1 MTLLAKIQNDIISDS
16 SEFANCTPDSTLVL
30 NNCFSPLREIE
41 VLCDYILDMFV
52 KNRELTPADIAVISP
67 NIEIYANAIESIFG
81 RHGIPFKIADRDVK
95 KSSKTSQLLN
105 LLFSQIGSRHEA
117 PDIVALFDYSMYV
130 QGKELDSS
138 DRELLEKWVGENAI
152 RHGFESSMLPPNY
165 SFASGFEQLS
175 AGFFML
181 SETGFSENG
190 DYCYPDI
197 EGSPA
202 RILGDF
208 ICFAQTLQKIEAE
221 CQKEKSVED
230 WDYFFKENLQ
240 AFFGTDETD
249 FNEDKDNPYQ
259 KVSNAWDSLKKE
271 MLIGFGNNANTLL
284 DFSVLKNA
292 LPKKLEAN
300 AKSSYSLSG
309 GISFSNFETIRAIPH
324 KIICCVGMN
333 SKEFPRQIKSRE
345 ISLMAN
351 HELGD
356 KDAANE
362 DRQMFLE
369 TILSAKEAL
378 YISWVGQ
385 SEKTAEELEPSSV
398 VGMLLKNLE
407 KQYGIEIKNLVEK
420 HPLQPFSKKYF
431 DGTLT
436 TYDARWN
443 GHRRDGKNI
452 WEWEIA
458 SQEQEEKKDIDVLYR
473 ILSDAPKYFLRTV
486 CNIELPERVNLLKGI
501 EPFTIEKGLGEWS
514 ISDLILN
521 DEKDYKQKIEL
532 QKIRG
537 DLPSGKFIDRN
548 IEGIE
553 KAVAELKE
561 RAKDEEA
568 GTFWIEPSSDKGKYR
583 LKHWLKH
590 LDLNMNKKQ
599 DTKIFLMDNTITL
612 AGMPKEKAAE
622 ILENLWKLKQ
632 ELEKRML
639 PIFPNAAWEYLK
651 LNKSEDE
658 KIKAAEIKIFG
669 DGFSKGLA
677 EYSQYA
683 KKVLAD
689 AKSLKELG
697 KEKEFI
703 GCSERLFGEYGNY
716 YFLYSPLCL
725 KNAHWYPL
733 TGQ

>member
-1 MTLLAKIQNDIISDS
+1 MTLLAKIQNGIINDS
-16 SEFANCTPDSTLVL
+16 SESANCVPDSTLIL

-41 VLCDYILDMFV
+41 VLRDYILDLFV
-52 KNRELTPADIAVISP
+52 KNKELTPADIAVASP
-67 NIEIYANAIESIFG
+67 NIEVYASAIESIFG
-81 RHGIPFKIADRDVK
+81 RHCIPFKIADRDVK

-152 RHGFESSMLPPNY
+152 RHGFESSISPPNY

-197 EGSPA
+197 EGSSA
-202 RILGDF
+202 KILGDF
-208 ICFAQTLQKIEAE
+208 IHFVQTLQKIETE
-221 CQKEKSVED
+221 CKKEKNVED

-271 MLIGFGNNANTLL
+271 MLIGFGSNADTLL

-309 GISFSNFETIRAIPH
+309 GISFSNLETMRAIPH

-333 SKEFPRQIKSRE
+333 GKEFPRQIKSRE

-351 HELGD
+351 YELGD

-407 KQYGIEIKNLVEK
+407 EQYGIDIENLVEK

-436 TYDARWN
+436 TYDTRWN
-443 GHRRDGKNI
+443 GHRRDRKNI

-458 SQEQEEKKDIDVLYR
+458 PQEQEEKKDVDVLYR

-486 CNIELPERVNLLKGI
+486 CGIELPEQANLLKGI

-514 ISDLILN
+514 LSDLILN
-521 DEKDYKQKIEL
+521 DEKDYKQKIEI

-537 DLPSGKFIDRN
+537 DLPSGKFIDKN
-548 IEGIE
+548 IENIE
-553 KAVAELKE
+553 KTAEELKE
-561 RAKDEEA
+561 RAKGEEP
-568 GTFWIEPSSDKGKYR
+568 GTFWIYPSSDKGKYR

-590 LDLNMNKKQ
+590 LDLNASKKQ
-599 DTKIFLMDNTITL
+599 DTKIFLKDNTITL
-612 AGMPKEKAAE
+612 AGMPKEKANE
-622 ILENLWKLKQ
+622 ILENLWKLKR

-639 PIFPNAAWEYLK
+639 PIFPNAAYLYLK
-651 LNKSEDE
+651 AEKE
-658 KIKAAEIKIFG
+658 KIREAEKTLFKEAG
-669 DGFSKGLA
+669 
-677 EYSQYA
+677 YSEYA
-683 KKVLAD
+683 KMLFGD

-697 KEKEFI
+697 IENEFI
-703 GCSERLFGEYGNY
+703 GCSERLFGEYDR
-716 YFLYSPLCL
+716 
-725 KNAHWYPL
+725 NA
-733 TGQ
+733 TT